1 MLGNSASI
9 GDQLIATLDIDE
21 CTSYVQV
28 VIQNVADLKR
38 PNPLGGTHKR
48 GRLVANCVQGL
59 LYFFV
64 TENVS
69 VLINRTDKYVCVT
82 MTHRAK
88 SKLNICRKNICKL
101 NICRPISEKTSRRQ
115 HRF

>member
-9 GDQLIATLDIDE
+9 GEQFIATLDIDE

-28 VIQNVADLKR
+28 MIQNVADLER

-64 TENVS
+64 TERKRFSFNQQ
-69 VLINRTDKYVCVT
+69 NR
-82 MTHRAK
+82 
-88 SKLNICRKNICKL
+88 
-101 NICRPISEKTSRRQ
+101 
-115 HRF
+115 

>member
-28 VIQNVADLKR
+28 MIQNVADLKR

-64 TENVS
+64 TERKSFSFNQQNR
-69 VLINRTDKYVCVT
+69 LICLCNYDTQSKKQIKYLQT
-82 MTHRAK
+82 
-88 SKLNICRKNICKL
+88 N
-101 NICRPISEKTSRRQ
+101 
-115 HRF
+115 